1 MIKQNKT
8 KKKQVGFS
16 LDGSIV
22 LILDSLAKKTG
33 KTKSRIAEEAI
44 LRYSTE
50 IMTERKKE
58 TKINKTEEIIAK
70 EASEYPDSTAYDKII
85 NNIKNSISEKC
96 MAEKIAGKHN
106 IVLPRDF
113 MDRIIDLSFLPD
125 IDNIISIS
133 PYIGIVQQELVLSYN
148 DKSRLHI
155 LDKLTFKEVLQ
166 LFVLLASMKGM
177 IKILDKNSNEYYL
190 KHVV

>member
-1 MIKQNKT
+1 
-8 KKKQVGFS
+8 
-16 LDGSIV
+16 
-22 LILDSLAKKTG
+22 
-33 KTKSRIAEEAI
+33 
-44 LRYSTE
+44 
-50 IMTERKKE
+50 
-58 TKINKTEEIIAK
+58 
-70 EASEYPDSTAYDKII
+70 
-85 NNIKNSISEKC
+85 

-113 MDRIIDLSFLPD
+113 MDRVIDLSFLPD

-177 IKILDKNSNEYYL
+177 IKMLDKNSNEYYL
-190 KHVV
+190 KHVL

>member
-1 MIKQNKT
+1 MQKMIKQNKT

-16 LDGSIV
+16 LDGSTV
-22 LILDSLAKKTG
+22 SILDSLARKTG

-44 LRYSTE
+44 LRYFTE
-50 IMTERKKE
+50 TIYTEM
-58 TKINKTEEIIAK
+58 NKTEEIITK
-70 EASEYPDSTAYDKII
+70 EASEYPDNTVYDKII
-85 NNIKNSISEKC
+85 NNIKSSISEKC

-113 MDRIIDLSFLPD
+113 MDRVSDLSFLPD
-125 IDNIISIS
+125 IDNIISAS
-133 PYIGIVQQELVLSYN
+133 PYIGTVQQELALSYN
-148 DKSRLHI
+148 DKSRLYV

-177 IKILDKNSNEYYL
+177 IKILDKNSNKYYL
-190 KHVV
+190 KNAKK